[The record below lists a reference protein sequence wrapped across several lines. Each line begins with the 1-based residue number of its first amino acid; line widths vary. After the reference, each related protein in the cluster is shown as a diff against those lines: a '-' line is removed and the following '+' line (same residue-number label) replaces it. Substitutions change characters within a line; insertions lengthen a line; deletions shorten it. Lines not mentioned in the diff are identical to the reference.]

1 MIQNNDFPNYF
12 IAGDNAS
19 LKKQKTY
26 VNLIRWD
33 LILICIGAAL
43 SIYNWE
49 TTNTKTWIYGISGF
63 SLFVSFVL
71 SLIMKIKKYEDIWYR
86 GRALAESVKTLT
98 WRFMTKSEFF
108 DNNISNEEAK
118 ERFIK
123 RIGEIKD
130 KFKDLEKSLK
140 AKDLKLDII
149 TSKMKEIRNSSL
161 QERKDFYLKNRIQNQ
176 IDWYESKAD
185 VNKEKYEFWF
195 WAVIIAQALS
205 IISIVILIKNPDFE
219 FNFVGLLTTLSAS
232 FLSWL
237 QVKKYQENKEAYTT
251 ALSELNMIK
260 TLSESIT
267 TEEQFSKF
275 VLDSENAMSREHTIW
290 LAQRRM

>member
-1 MIQNNDFPNYF
+1 MIENKDFPNYF
-12 IAGDNAS
+12 IAGDNVS
-19 LKKQKTY
+19 LKAQKIY
-26 VNLIRWD
+26 VNCIRFD

-43 SIYNWE
+43 SIYNWQ
-49 TTNTKTWIYGISGF
+49 TTNTKMWIYVISGF
-63 SLFVSFVL
+63 CLFFSFAL
-71 SLIMKIKKYEDIWYR
+71 SLVMKFKKYEDIWYR

-130 KFKDLEKSLK
+130 KFKYLEKSLK

-195 WAVIIAQALS
+195 LAVIIAQVLS

-290 LAQRRM
+290 LAQRRS